1 VASAGVT
8 GPVEAALP
16 KAAWQNQR
24 VETPEPV
31 IVDWP
36 SLLFALL
43 VDSLLVWGP
52 ALALFFRLPA
62 HQDSVALAMVLVAL
76 ITNGALY
83 ARGTTLGTRL
93 GGFQLRTRRR
103 QAPGPG
109 YGLVL
114 ALLSF
119 APVLAIAFLCAVS
132 FTPGNNASGFL
143 GRPETLPLIGEQTR
157 RRRFLQAADD
167 YWERWAD

>member
-1 VASAGVT
+1 M
-8 GPVEAALP
+8 PV
-16 KAAWQNQR
+16 AAWKNHC
-24 VETPEPV
+24 VKTPEPV

-52 ALALFFRLPA
+52 AVSLFFLAPGHQGSLALVVVL
-62 HQDSVALAMVLVAL
+62 LALVA
-76 ITNGALY
+76 NCALY
-83 ARGTTLGTRL
+83 ARGTTLGTYL
-93 GGFQLRTRRR
+93 GGFRLLTRRR
-103 QAPGPG
+103 QAPGLT
-109 YGLVL
+109 YGLAL
-114 ALLSF
+114 TLLSF
-119 APVLAIAFLCAVS
+119 APVLAIGFLFAVS

-143 GRPETLPLIGEQTR
+143 GRPESHPLIGERTH